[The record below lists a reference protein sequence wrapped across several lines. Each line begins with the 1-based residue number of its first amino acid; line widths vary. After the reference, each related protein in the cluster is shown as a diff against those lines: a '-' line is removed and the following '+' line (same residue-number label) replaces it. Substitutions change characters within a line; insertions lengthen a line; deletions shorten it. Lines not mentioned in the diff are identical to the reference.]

1 MTKTYYSYEDFRDD
15 LKSLT
20 QKIDKPFDTIM
31 GISRGGLSMAQML
44 GEFYDIRKVY
54 AINSIGYDDTVK
66 LDKVRIF
73 NIPDLSGSKSVLIVD
88 DIVDSGDTIVK
99 ILETLKEKFPQINF
113 YVASI
118 FYKKSA
124 KIAPDWFV
132 KEAPSWIDFFW
143 TVDLKEDRI

>member
-20 QKIDKPFDTIM
+20 QKIDKPFDTIV